1 MPFEL
6 KEGFYGL
13 VRGKQ
18 ILARE
23 EILCFGRHFFLEG
36 LRYKLCNLVLS
47 PHSLFFL
54 RLLLFSLTLCCL
66 GWILEAT
73 GLFVRD
79 NLAFMFVI
87 IDFNLLCSC
96 CGSEMLK
103 NHAYI

>member
-1 MPFEL
+1 MGSFSGGGAVESRETFLRELPLPFEL

-13 VRGKQ
+13 GRGKQ

-23 EILCFGRHFFLEG
+23 EILCFGRHFLLEG
-36 LRYKLCNLVLS
+36 LRYKLCNLFIS

-73 GLFVRD
+73 RLFVER
-79 NLAFMFVI
+79 
-87 IDFNLLCSC
+87 
-96 CGSEMLK
+96 
-103 NHAYI
+103 